1 VTSLDFV
8 GWTDDDF
15 LEEAGYLISA
25 LGLENDANN
34 PYDEWGYYAVQAGG
48 WRVNGILYQFCFGRV
63 DPDGNKGGFA
73 VTIEIRDNTQWGILE
88 AMISSLNEAIGR
100 TDIAVN
106 PKKNRGTDYPEVFW
120 RYTEWDFQR
129 IRNDCR
135 KLQSL
140 FNG

>member
-1 VTSLDFV
+1 MKAD
-8 GWTDDDF
+8 GWK
-15 LEEAGYLISA
+15 
-25 LGLENDANN
+25 
-34 PYDEWGYYAVQAGG
+34 
-48 WRVNGILYQFCFGRV
+48 VNGILYQFCFGRV

-120 RYTEWDFQR
+120 RYAEWDFQR

-135 KLQSL
+135 RLQSL
-140 FNG
+140 FNGYSMPMH